1 LIFPG
6 AFLIRVDCHVGNT
19 FCQRALCYFE
29 KGFFQND
36 NHSAQNGCITSGNA
50 VSKGLAISI
59 AGHAAVLSAVA
70 FLGTMQPAPAKR
82 GYPTLMMATLIQK
95 PVMAQSSA
103 PLASQPVLE
112 ARPAPQLPAPELKP
126 VPSTK
131 LGSTSSPQVGSK
143 IEAPKKAP
151 EKKSPPVTKPTPTAT
166 TGRSGGQKSSV
177 GTGIK
182 LDAPEFPYPHY
193 LVLIQFRIEGNWQ
206 PPFSGI
212 GEEITTVYFKIG
224 RDGEIQ
230 DEKIEKS
237 SGNFAL
243 DQAALRAVRSSNPLP
258 PLPSGSG
265 METLGV
271 HFDFVA
277 N

>member
-1 LIFPG
+1 M
-6 AFLIRVDCHVGNT
+6 N
-19 FCQRALCYFE
+19 
-29 KGFFQND
+29 
-36 NHSAQNGCITSGNA
+36 
-50 VSKGLAISI
+50 KGLAISI

-70 FLGTMQPAPAKR
+70 FLGTLQPAPVKR

-103 PLASQPVLE
+103 PLSSQPILE
-112 ARPAPQLPAPELKP
+112 ARPAPQPPAPELKP

-131 LGSTSSPQVGSK
+131 LGSK
-143 IEAPKKAP
+143 AEEPKKAP
-151 EKKSPPVTKPTPTAT
+151 EKKSPPATKSTPAAIAKK
-166 TGRSGGQKSSV
+166 SGGQKSGSGSGSI

-182 LDAPEFPYPHY
+182 LDAPEFPFPHY

-212 GEEITTVYFKIG
+212 GEEVTTIYFKIT
-224 RDGEIQ
+224 REGEIQ
-230 DEKIEKS
+230 EEKVEKS

-265 METLGV
+265 LETLGV

>member
-1 LIFPG
+1 M
-6 AFLIRVDCHVGNT
+6 N
-19 FCQRALCYFE
+19 
-29 KGFFQND
+29 
-36 NHSAQNGCITSGNA
+36 
-50 VSKGLAISI
+50 KGLAISI
-59 AGHAAVLSAVA
+59 AGHAAVLSAIA
-70 FLGTMQPAPAKR
+70 FLGSIKPAPPNR
-82 GYPTLMMATLIQK
+82 GYPTLIMATLIQK
-95 PVMAQSSA
+95 PVMAASSA
-103 PLASQPVLE
+103 APLSFQPVLE
-112 ARPAPQLPAPELKP
+112 ARPAPQPPAPELKP

-131 LGSTSSPQVGSK
+131 LGSKT
-143 IEAPKKAP
+143 EAPKKKP
-151 EKKSPPVTKPTPTAT
+151 EKKLSPAKTLSQTPSPA
-166 TGRSGGQKSSV
+166 RGGNQKSSGSV

-193 LVLIQFRIEGNWQ
+193 LVLLQFRIEGNWQ

-212 GEEITTVYFKIG
+212 GEEVTTIYFKIT
-224 RDGEIQ
+224 REGEIQ

-258 PLPSGSG
+258 PLPPGSG